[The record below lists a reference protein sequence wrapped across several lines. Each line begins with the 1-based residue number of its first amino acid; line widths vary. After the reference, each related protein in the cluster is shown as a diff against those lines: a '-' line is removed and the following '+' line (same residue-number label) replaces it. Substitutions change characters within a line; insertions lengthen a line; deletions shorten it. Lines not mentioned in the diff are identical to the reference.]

1 MSFPLIERTRQA
13 FLKRLA
19 RVDSM
24 INKRKLLMMR
34 KGLRYVWAITGLL
47 VLATGKSTLAQEPDS
62 LRKFHR
68 PSIYYSDKTVKHG
81 GSDWLYTG
89 LEINYIALNAADL
102 ITTFYG
108 MDKGAEEANP
118 VARLIIKNRPAAV
131 IFKGGVTAGVLLG
144 LSYVKKQNKPAAYIA
159 LGALNLLYGFVVHN
173 NIGVY
178 LNLK

>member
-1 MSFPLIERTRQA
+1 
-13 FLKRLA
+13 
-19 RVDSM
+19 
-24 INKRKLLMMR
+24 MR
-34 KGLRYVWAITGLL
+34 KGLRYVWATAGLL
-47 VLATGKSTLAQEPDS
+47 VLVFGKSTLAQEPDS

-68 PSIYYSDKTVKHG
+68 PSIYYSDKTVQPG
-81 GSDWLYTG
+81 GSSGSDWLYTG

-108 MDKGAEEANP
+108 LDKGAEEANP
-118 VARLIIKNRPAAV
+118 VARLVIKNRPAAV
-131 IFKGGVTAGVLLG
+131 IFKGGMTAGVLLG

-159 LGALNLLYGFVVHN
+159 LGALNVLYGFVVHN